1 MSGALLELSG
11 VGISFGALQAVNG
24 VSLKLGAGE
33 RVAIFGPNGAG
44 KTTLFNAITGMTPAT
59 HGTIK
64 MQGIDITRASPHKRA
79 AYGLAR
85 TFQITNLFF
94 GLSVEE
100 NLLLATRGLR
110 SSKFSLFGLGGP
122 TLSEKETVESA
133 MQRCHLLARRSVLVK
148 QLAYGEQR
156 QLELAMSLT
165 SSPKV
170 LLLDE
175 PAAGLSAVERKVMAE
190 VIKGLSREMS
200 FILIEHD
207 IELALSLVERVICMY
222 QGQIFAQGSPDE
234 IRANEGVQDIY
245 LGRRRRA

>member
-1 MSGALLELSG
+1 M
-11 VGISFGALQAVNG
+11 
-24 VSLKLGAGE
+24 
-33 RVAIFGPNGAG
+33 
-44 KTTLFNAITGMTPAT
+44 
-59 HGTIK
+59 
-64 MQGIDITRASPHKRA
+64 
-79 AYGLAR
+79 
-85 TFQITNLFF
+85 
-94 GLSVEE
+94 
-100 NLLLATRGLR
+100 
-110 SSKFSLFGLGGP
+110 
-122 TLSEKETVESA
+122 
-133 MQRCHLLARRSVLVK
+133 VK